1 MFSTEVNI
9 RVRYAE
15 TDQMGYVYYGNYAT
29 YYEVA
34 RVESL
39 RSIGF
44 NYREL
49 EEEGVMLPVLE
60 NHSEFLQPALYDD
73 LLTIKVEIRERPGVR
88 INFNYEIFNEKQTL
102 LHRGLTKLAFVNV
115 SNGRP
120 CRPPDHLQEL
130 LAPYFDD

>member
-1 MFSTEVNI
+1 MYQSTVNI

-39 RSIGF
+39 RNIGF
-44 NYREL
+44 NYKEL
-49 EEEGVMLPVLE
+49 EEEGIMLPVLE
-60 NHSEFLQPALYDD
+60 NHSEFIQPGKYDD
-73 LLTIKVEIRERPGVR
+73 LLSINVSIKEKPGVR
-88 INFNYEIFNEKQTL
+88 IAFHYDIYNGNETL
-102 LHRGLTKLAFVNV
+102 IHRGVTKLAFVSV
-115 SNGRP
+115 KTGKP

-130 LAPYFDD
+130 LKPYFE